1 MARGHGSAE
10 HCEAA
15 PQNNALKLTAPAS
28 RSAAAYPGVRPPQMK
43 RMPLVLP
50 MLPLFVAVARRSI
63 GVGAGAT
70 LQEEI
75 IALEKRGE
83 EATAR
88 QDVKTAESLLA
99 PEYTVTHT
107 NGTVDSREEIL
118 ASIGAGRFR
127 GWVFELEAP
136 VVVMYGNV
144 AILRAIRVVHV
155 GEKTR

>member
-1 MARGHGSAE
+1 
-10 HCEAA
+10 
-15 PQNNALKLTAPAS
+15 
-28 RSAAAYPGVRPPQMK
+28 MK
-43 RMPLVLP
+43 RKPLVLL
-50 MLPLFVAVARRSI
+50 MLPLFVAVTCRSI
-63 GVGAGAT
+63 GVSAGAI

-83 EATAR
+83 DAAAR

-107 NGTVDSREEIL
+107 NGTVDSREQIL

-127 GWVFELEAP
+127 GWVFEIEAP

-144 AILRAIRVVHV
+144 AILRGIRVVHV
-155 GEKTR
+155 GENTRRVRFTKVYARRHGRWQAVSYQATNIQAQ